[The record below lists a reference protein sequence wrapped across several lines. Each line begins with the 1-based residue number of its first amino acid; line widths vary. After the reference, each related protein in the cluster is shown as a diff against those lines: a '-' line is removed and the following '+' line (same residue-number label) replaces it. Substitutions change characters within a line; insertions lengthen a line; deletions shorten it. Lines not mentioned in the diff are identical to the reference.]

1 MTTMTN
7 HLAAANLNQKRLNA
21 DVMEVDE
28 DRIVAKL
35 TTVSVDRDGEVLIPQ
50 GMNSKEYE
58 KNPVLFYNHDYANP
72 IGTVKRLKRTD
83 DAVIGELKFAKR
95 PDDYE
100 GDFFPQF
107 VETLVKQEIIK
118 GVSVGFVAEN
128 GGQRLASKADRSRFG
143 SGIKRV
149 FNKWK
154 LLEVSIAPLPAN
166 QDALIEA
173 VGKGIVS
180 PLQVKAFCGFDVPAP
195 THKTQNG
202 IVNVRRIHRIRLRDT
217 HNESSLKKAVTLAVR
232 KRMGQL
238 YE

>member
-1 MTTMTN
+1 MTTKQIN
-7 HLAAANLNQKRLNA
+7 KKQLNA
-21 DVMEVDE
+21 SVVDADD

-83 DAVIGELKFAKR
+83 DAVLGELSFAKR
-95 PDDYE
+95 PSDYK
-100 GDFFPQF
+100 GDFFPEF
-107 VETLVKQEIIK
+107 VETLVRQGIVK

-128 GGQRLASKADRSRFG
+128 GGQRIASKSDRSRYG
-143 SGIKRV
+143 EGIKKV

-173 VGKGIVS
+173 VGKGLVS
-180 PLQVKAFCGFDVPAP
+180 PMQVKAFCGFDVPEVETP
-195 THKTQNG
+195 TEHAVLTVTRK
-202 IVNVRRIHRIRLRDT
+202 HRIRLRDN
-217 HNESSLKKAVTLAVR
+217 HEELNVNKAVTIAIR

>member
-1 MTTMTN
+1 MVDNNMHKKN
-7 HLAAANLNQKRLNA
+7 LEANVVGIE
-21 DVMEVDE
+21 D
-28 DRIVAKL
+28 DRIVAKI
-35 TTVSVDRDGEVLIPQ
+35 TTASVDRDGEVLIPQ
-50 GMNSKEYE
+50 GMNAKEYE

-72 IGTVKRLKRTD
+72 IGTVKRLKRTN

-95 PDDYE
+95 PDNYQ

-107 VETLVKQEIIK
+107 VETLVKQGIIK

-128 GGQRLASKADRSRFG
+128 GGQRLASKADRSKFG
-143 SGIKRV
+143 DGIKKV

-173 VGKGIVS
+173 VGKGYVS
-180 PLQVKAFCGFDVPAP
+180 PMQVKAFCGFDVPEQCM
-195 THKTQNG
+195 TETG
-202 IVNVRRIHRIRLRDT
+202 TINVRRRNRIILRD
-217 HNESSLKKAVTLAVR
+217 NSREIELQKAVTIAVR

>member
-1 MTTMTN
+1 MMANHTTMTKM
-7 HLAAANLNQKRLNA
+7 NQKRLDA
-21 DVMEVDE
+21 DVMDSDD

-72 IGTVKRLKRTD
+72 IGTVKRLKRTQ
-83 DAVIGELKFAKR
+83 DAVVGELKFAKR
-95 PDDYE
+95 PDNYQ

-107 VETLVKQEIIK
+107 VETLVKQGVIK

-128 GGQRLASKADRSRFG
+128 GGQRIASKADRSRFG

-180 PLQVKAFCGFDVPAP
+180 PMQVKAFCGFDVPQPKIALP
-195 THKTQNG
+195 TAT
-202 IVNVRRIHRIRLRDT
+202 VNVRRVHKMTL
-217 HNESSLKKAVTLAVR
+217 HNNESSLKKAVTLAVR

>member
-1 MTTMTN
+1 MRTKTIKKQLDARVVESN
-7 HLAAANLNQKRLNA
+7 
-21 DVMEVDE
+21 E

-35 TTVSVDRDGEVLIPQ
+35 TTASIDRDGEVLIPQ

-72 IGTVKRLKRTD
+72 IGTVKRLKRTE
-83 DAVIGELKFAKR
+83 DAVIGELSFAKR
-95 PDDYE
+95 PDNYK
-100 GDFFPQF
+100 GDFFPAF
-107 VETLVKQEIIK
+107 VETLVRQGIVK
-118 GVSVGFVAEN
+118 GVSVGFVAES
-128 GGQRLASKADRSRFG
+128 GGQRIASKSDRSKFG
-143 SGIKRV
+143 EGIKKV

-173 VGKGIVS
+173 VGKGYVS
-180 PLQVKAFCGFDVPAP
+180 PMQVKAFCGFDVPDAP
-195 THKTQNG
+195 SQEKRAQLSIKQKHT
-202 IVNVRRIHRIRLRDT
+202 IRLR
-217 HNESSLKKAVTLAVR
+217 NQSEKLQIKKAVTIAIR

>member
-1 MTTMTN
+1 MIKNM
-7 HLAAANLNQKRLNA
+7 NQKNLDA
-21 DVMEVDE
+21 SVVSGDSDQ
-28 DRIVAKL
+28 IIAKL

-83 DAVIGELKFAKR
+83 DAVIGELSFAKR
-95 PDDYE
+95 PDDYK

-107 VETLVKQEIIK
+107 VETLVKQGIIK
-118 GVSVGFVAEN
+118 GVSVGFTAEID
-128 GGQRLASKADRSRFG
+128 GQRIASKSDISKFG
-143 SGIKRV
+143 KGIKRV

-173 VGKGIVS
+173 VGKGFVS
-180 PLQVKAFCGFDVPAP
+180 PMQVKAFCGFDVANAP
-195 THKTQNG
+195 KPIERAKLT
-202 IVNVRRIHRIRLRDT
+202 
-217 HNESSLKKAVTLAVR
+217 LKR
-232 KRMGQL
+232 KHLNNLHVVQVDSQT
-238 YE
+238 

>member
-107 VETLVKQEIIK
+107 VETLVK
-118 GVSVGFVAEN
+118 
-128 GGQRLASKADRSRFG
+128 
-143 SGIKRV
+143 
-149 FNKWK
+149 
-154 LLEVSIAPLPAN
+154 
-166 QDALIEA
+166 
-173 VGKGIVS
+173 
-180 PLQVKAFCGFDVPAP
+180 
-195 THKTQNG
+195 
-202 IVNVRRIHRIRLRDT
+202 
-217 HNESSLKKAVTLAVR
+217 
-232 KRMGQL
+232 
-238 YE
+238 